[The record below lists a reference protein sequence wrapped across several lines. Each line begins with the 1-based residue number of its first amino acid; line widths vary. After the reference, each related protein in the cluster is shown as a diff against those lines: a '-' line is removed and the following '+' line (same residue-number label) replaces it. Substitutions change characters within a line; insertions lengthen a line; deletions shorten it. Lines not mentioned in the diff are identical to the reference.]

1 MKSAPCPTPAQRA
14 VLELLADGAV
24 LTVRQIHEYLKLDC
38 GKRALERLLVRLE
51 AHGWVRR
58 LAIYPER
65 GRASE
70 QGWLLC
76 PAEAS
81 PNNLPD
87 PKVDDVIQ
95 DAGGVRWE
103 LDRVSVAPIGS
114 AYDCQSTQEVP

>member
-1 MKSAPCPTPAQRA
+1 MKSSPCPTPAQRA

-24 LTVRQIHEYLKLDC
+24 LTVCQIHECLNLAC

-70 QGWLLC
+70 QGWILC
-76 PAEAS
+76 PAGARAVD
-81 PNNLPD
+81 LP
-87 PKVDDVIQ
+87 PAQVRPRS
-95 DAGGVRWE
+95 DAQIRRLLTAGMPSA
-103 LDRVSVAPIGS
+103 LGS
-114 AYDCQSTQEVP
+114 N